1 MEKPISFDLTVV
13 FLLRS
18 TTSTVVVVV
27 GGGLVSVL
35 SSFDIGVCVEVS
47 FAASFFGGANVSDL
61 RSSSGFESD
70 HAPLTE
76 FLKARHWRCSVSL
89 VIPSRS
95 LRCGAFFLTL
105 WSKQLCRGSRIN
117 DRIMMIAPRAD
128 ARDSPNVLKEV
139 CCRLCIFCSRLVSAS
154 NATSKREW

>member
-1 MEKPISFDLTVV
+1 MV

-61 RSSSGFESD
+61 RSSSGFVKGIRLWKSD
-70 HAPLTE
+70 HAPLPE